1 MQTRRQKTAVPAP
14 PKEPVTVTAAC
25 LGKRTESTDSSSRDG
40 SYPESGDSVSRSSAR
55 RRSLVIESQQRH
67 WSNEDGKEAG
77 KRNGAH
83 LEGRVRSRSRGHA
96 SQAKGGTACDGE
108 CRTGAEA
115 KLRYG
120 RRGERRASPNY
131 DMGPPHAHLDQREC
145 NRCLTS
151 DAPEYYC
158 NAVLVLGWT
167 ASEVEQC
174 LQELNDGT
182 SYRTTPLTIVPFDL
196 ALRWGLLVVRLLD
209 ENEDISVPPRF
220 CGHSRTARRRER
232 RRASKAKSKAIEA
245 YSSLPA
251 DGHEIEALQNGGAGM
266 EMQECQALVRR
277 IRLSTEESW
286 HQEVMMVQGAAQ
298 QRGNRSF
305 HQWW

>member
-1 MQTRRQKTAVPAP
+1 MKLKERPEVDKRETHERGTEEVTRMQTTRQKTAVAVPQ
-14 PKEPVTVTAAC
+14 KEPAVDKAAC
-25 LGKRTESTDSSSRDG
+25 FGKITAPLFTISEDG
-40 SYPESGDSVSRSSAR
+40 SYLESDDSVIPSSATR
-55 RRSLVIESQQRH
+55 RGSPVIESQQRH

-96 SQAKGGTACDGE
+96 SQANGGTACDGE

-209 ENEDISVPPRF
+209 ENEDI
-220 CGHSRTARRRER
+220 
-232 RRASKAKSKAIEA
+232 
-245 YSSLPA
+245 
-251 DGHEIEALQNGGAGM
+251 
-266 EMQECQALVRR
+266 
-277 IRLSTEESW
+277 
-286 HQEVMMVQGAAQ
+286 
-298 QRGNRSF
+298 
-305 HQWW
+305 